1 MLEAEKERFV
11 TPVPDQDDWVERLQG
26 ESSVRD
32 PAIEELRAIILRGLS
47 RSLNNRY
54 GRGFQAEDIVQEAL
68 LKILD
73 SLDKFEGRS
82 RFTTWAMT
90 IATRVGISELRK
102 KATQSISLDSLSAED
117 SLKIDL
123 EDDGNVS
130 VEQKIDQRSMIQKLR
145 ELIATHL
152 SDKQQLA
159 IRALLE
165 GLPVDEIARRSGSNR
180 NAVYKLIHDARLK
193 LKEGFEN
200 AGIAADDVN
209 TIFATGG

>member
-1 MLEAEKERFV
+1 M
-11 TPVPDQDDWVERLQG
+11 TPAPDQDDWVDRLQG
-26 ESSVRD
+26 EPSVRD
-32 PAIEELRAIILRGLS
+32 PAIEELRSIILRGLS

-54 GRGFQAEDIVQEAL
+54 GRGFQAEDIVQDAL

-102 KATQSISLDSLSAED
+102 KATQNISLDSLSAED
-117 SLKIDL
+117 SLKIEL
-123 EDDGNVS
+123 EDESSLS